1 VLKARILVRTQCGH
15 WAISGAIE
23 GCIRKIRSNGARGVL
38 NAHITALVGPP
49 ELLKEVSVTQYGD
62 IERPQGVESVEI
74 GTARISIR
82 KPKS

>member
-1 VLKARILVRTQCGH
+1 MLNARILVRTECGH
-15 WAISGAIE
+15 WALSGAIE

-49 ELLKEVSVTQYGD
+49 ELLKEVAITTYGD
-62 IERPQGVESVEI
+62 IERPQGVETVEI
-74 GTARISIR
+74 GTARISTR